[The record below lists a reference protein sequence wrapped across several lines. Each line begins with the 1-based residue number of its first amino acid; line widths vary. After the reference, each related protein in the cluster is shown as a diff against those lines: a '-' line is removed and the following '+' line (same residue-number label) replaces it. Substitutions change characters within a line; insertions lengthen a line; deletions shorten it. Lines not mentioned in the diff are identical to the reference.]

1 MKNYLAILSL
11 ISLLLLSGCST
22 KRIDFS
28 KYRAS
33 SAKAIKSLEN
43 IKIPFL
49 NDLKVDPSVKTP
61 TNISATPSMTEIA
74 LHWHYQI
81 GSNTAGYRI
90 FRYSEH
96 SGKYIL
102 IETLPDIYTTSYVD
116 KNLKPNKVYKY
127 KISAYTKDKRVSV
140 ASPALSVTTK
150 YTLQPSTSLVAS
162 KNYIQKIRLN
172 WKLYPQYKLIK
183 YYQIQRSKDKVK
195 WEDLETIYKSLQTQ
209 YIDTRVKNGD
219 AYYYRFYG
227 VTYDGVKTPYSNIS
241 YGYSKTAPL
250 VIKDVM
256 VRSNLPRKIQL
267 SWIDPNLEDKS
278 RTILRYN
285 IYTSLFRDKLFIK
298 HASTTNKY
306 FIDNVPH
313 DGRKVYYKVTAVD
326 NFGLESPLYPKAVM
340 ANTKAS
346 SMAPKI
352 IEYKLVDG
360 RVVIRWEPM
369 SRNIRKYEVV
379 KRYYSKFFLPK
390 TLKYTDITSTQFVD
404 KDISLNKTYKYK
416 VIGIDNDGI
425 PTKPSR
431 EISVE
436 IK

>member
-28 KYRAS
+28 KYRTS
-33 SAKAIKSLEN
+33 GTKAINSIKN

-61 TNISATPSMTEIA
+61 SQISATPSMTEIA
-74 LHWHYQI
+74 LHWSYQPDA
-81 GSNTAGYRI
+81 NTAGYRI

-96 SGKYIL
+96 SGKYVL
-102 IETLPDIYTTSYVD
+102 IETLPDVYSTSYVD
-116 KNLKPNKVYKY
+116 KNLRPNKVYKY

-140 ASPALSVTTK
+140 ASQTISVATK

-162 KNYIQKIRLN
+162 KNYIQKIKLN
-172 WKLYPQYKLIK
+172 WELYPQYKLIK

-195 WEDLETIYKSLQTQ
+195 WKDLETIYKSLQNQ
-209 YIDTRVKNGD
+209 YIDTNVGNGD

-227 VTYDGVKTPYSNIS
+227 VTYDGVKTPYSNIA
-241 YGYSKTAPL
+241 YGYTKRAPL
-250 VIKDVM
+250 MIKDVM

-267 SWIDPNLEDKS
+267 SWVDPNLEDKS
-278 RTILRYN
+278 RVITKYN

-298 HASTTNKY
+298 HASTPNKY
-306 FIDNVPH
+306 YIDNVPH
-313 DGRKVYYKVTAVD
+313 DGKKVYYKVTAVD
-326 NFGLESPLYPKAVM
+326 NFGLESALYPKPVM

-346 SMAPKI
+346 SGAPKI

-360 RVVIRWEPM
+360 RVIIRWLPM
-369 SRNIRKYEVV
+369 DRNIKKYEVV
-379 KRYYSKFFLPK
+379 KRYYSKFFIPK
-390 TLKYTDITSTQFVD
+390 SLKYTDITTTQFVD
-404 KDISLNKTYKYK
+404 KDIQLKRTYKYR
-416 VIGIDNDGI
+416 VIGIDNDVI

-431 EISVE
+431 EISIE
-436 IK
+436 IR